1 MLGYANK
8 RLYVGFNRNPYK
20 SLWDI
25 VRDREMLRIM
35 QKEALPKIV
44 LKDYFKDGSQEV
56 ETLTIHYDGEY
67 LWLEMILKNG
77 QVVQTQNFKGE
88 T

>member
-1 MLGYANK
+1 
-8 RLYVGFNRNPYK
+8 
-20 SLWDI
+20 
-25 VRDREMLRIM
+25 M

-44 LKDYFKDGSQEV
+44 LAGYFKDGSQEV

-77 QVVQTQNFKGE
+77 QVVQTQSFKGE

>member
-1 MLGYANK
+1 MK
-8 RLYVGFNRNPYK
+8 
-20 SLWDI
+20 
-25 VRDREMLRIM
+25 DRKAFRMVE
-35 QKEALPKIV
+35 KEALPKIV

-77 QVVQTQNFKGE
+77 QVVQTQNFKGV